1 LNSSFKDDFSLTRL
15 FMTKEINVRTS
26 DGGKFTFHCPSV
38 RDLFLNEDMSLT
50 IFCITTSDDKV
61 QNVMSLKADNR
72 LDFFEKLFF
81 EFGGYKQ
88 INPLVQKLSTSL
100 KQLLPGFELDFQ
112 TKTFKVNGL
121 TITKEIWD
129 YITYL
134 VKLSCGEKI
143 SQPLIFDS
151 PEAEAF
157 WKKQQEMDAKIKKLK
172 ADKEGDPE
180 GLIKNLM
187 AITYSFPSFTIDYL
201 YNQTMAQIHWLRE
214 LAAGEV
220 SYRLQSQAAAA
231 GNIKK
236 GNKLNFFIK

>member
-1 LNSSFKDDFSLTRL
+1 MLSFKDDFSLTRL
-15 FMTKEINVRTS
+15 FMTKDINVRIS
-26 DGGKFTFHCPSV
+26 DGGNFIFHCPSV

-72 LDFFEKLFF
+72 LDFFEKLIF
-81 EFGGYKQ
+81 EFGEYKQ
-88 INPLVQKLSTSL
+88 INPLVRKILTSL
-100 KQLLPGFELDFQ
+100 KQLLPGFKLNFQ
-112 TKTFKVNGL
+112 TKTFELNHL

-134 VKLSCGEKI
+134 VKLSCGEKV

-151 PEAEAF
+151 LEAEAF
-157 WKKQQEMDAKIKKLK
+157 WKKQQEMDARIKKLK

-201 YNQTMAQIHWLRE
+201 YDQTMAQIHWLRE